1 MYIYN
6 LLKFS
11 GKQLCENLH
20 PEVLPRF
27 PKQAKDSVMMLAGTQ
42 EVYIVANWKVN
53 SILIQAVTSLCWFK
67 VHFPLAYACPSRGLH
82 FKTEAKRTLISAIVN
97 SYNITYLCAH
107 EELQ

>member
-42 EVYIVANWKVN
+42 EVYIVAN
-53 SILIQAVTSLCWFK
+53 
-67 VHFPLAYACPSRGLH
+67 
-82 FKTEAKRTLISAIVN
+82 
-97 SYNITYLCAH
+97 
-107 EELQ
+107 

>member
-27 PKQAKDSVMMLAGTQ
+27 QKQAKDSVMMLAGTQ
-42 EVYIVANWKVN
+42 EVYIVAN
-53 SILIQAVTSLCWFK
+53 
-67 VHFPLAYACPSRGLH
+67 
-82 FKTEAKRTLISAIVN
+82 
-97 SYNITYLCAH
+97 
-107 EELQ
+107 